1 MNHHVHLE
9 AQSLPDP
16 GSVRVVQV
24 VRLVDIVTMN
34 VSVNTGE
41 GAMRA
46 VTAGT
51 GTGTGSVKGTG
62 TGVMNETET
71 AIDRLGNHAAVG

>member
-16 GSVRVVQV
+16 GSVRAVQV

-51 GTGTGSVKGTG
+51 GTGSVKGTG
-62 TGVMNETET
+62 TDVMNATET
-71 AIDRLGNHAAVG
+71 AIDRLGNHAAIG